1 MASTIVLGLNCSH
14 DATACLARD
23 GVVTAAIAEERL
35 TRRKL
40 HIMPRLSRDS
50 AIVNPFSSLS
60 AWVLRANDDG
70 TYPERHIRLVAD
82 GSGYSYCEHQQRRS
96 SLLGPAA
103 PCPDLVE
110 ALSAYHVADYAVTA
124 REETCLTLALI
135 GPPPSTGQ

>member
-1 MASTIVLGLNCSH
+1 M
-14 DATACLARD
+14 
-23 GVVTAAIAEERL
+23 TAAIAEERL
-35 TRRKL
+35 TRREL

-70 TYPERHIRLVAD
+70 TYPERHIRLGAD

-103 PCPDLVE
+103 PRPDLVE
-110 ALSAYHVADYAVTA
+110 ALSAYHVSDYAVTA
-124 REETCLTLALI
+124 RGNVPYVSSNRAASQH
-135 GPPPSTGQ
+135 GPVIKSRPMRLRSSRDV